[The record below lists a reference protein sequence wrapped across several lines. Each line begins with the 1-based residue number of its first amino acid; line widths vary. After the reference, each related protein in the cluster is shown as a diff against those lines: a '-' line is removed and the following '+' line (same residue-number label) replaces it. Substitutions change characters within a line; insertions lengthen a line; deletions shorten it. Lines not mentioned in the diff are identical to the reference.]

1 MDVNRLEGNSVQ
13 APSLPPPPPVRTTNG
28 GGLLT
33 AASPIAPAAA
43 STALDSRYAEPQ
55 TEGIESL
62 RRAVAAV
69 NTSIATHGRHLSIN
83 FHEPTGRRVVTVY
96 DSETNQAIR
105 EIPPE
110 KVLDAHA
117 SILELAGLFVDQR
130 G

>member
-1 MDVNRLEGNSVQ
+1 MDVNRLETTGLQ
-13 APSLPPPPPVRTTNG
+13 APTPPVRTTNG
-28 GGLLT
+28 GTQT
-33 AASPIAPAAA
+33 APTPAAVTYEPRA
-43 STALDSRYAEPQ
+43 AEPQ
-55 TEGIESL
+55 APGIESL

-69 NTSIATHGRHLSIN
+69 NTSIASHMRHLSIN
-83 FHEPTGRRVVTVY
+83 FHEPTGRNVVTVY

-117 SILELAGLFVDQR
+117 SILELAGLFVDRR

>member
-1 MDVNRLEGNSVQ
+1 MDVTRLESTVNL
-13 APSLPPPPPVRTTNG
+13 APPPPPRPANG
-28 GGLLT
+28 GVL
-33 AASPIAPAAA
+33 AAPALT
-43 STALDSRYAEPQ
+43 SEPRQ
-55 TEGIESL
+55 VDLQVPGYESL

-69 NTSIATHGRHLSIN
+69 NTSIASHMRHLSIN
-83 FHEPTGRRVVTVY
+83 FHEATGRHMVTVY

-117 SILELAGLFVDQR
+117 SILELAGLFVDRR

>member
-1 MDVNRLEGNSVQ
+1 MDVNRLESTGIQ
-13 APSLPPPPPVRTTNG
+13 APPPPPPVRTTNG
-28 GGLLT
+28 GPQ
-33 AASPIAPAAA
+33 AAPPASPAP
-43 STALDSRYAEPQ
+43 EPRQ
-55 TEGIESL
+55 VEPLAPGIDSL

-69 NTSIATHGRHLSIN
+69 NTSIASHMRHLSIN
-83 FHEPTGRRVVTVY
+83 FHEPTGRHIVTVY

-117 SILELAGLFVDQR
+117 SILELAGLFVDRR

>member
-1 MDVNRLEGNSVQ
+1 MDVTRLESTVNL
-13 APSLPPPPPVRTTNG
+13 APPLPPPRPANG
-28 GGLLT
+28 GGVQ
-33 AASPIAPAAA
+33 AAPVVES
-43 STALDSRYAEPQ
+43 EPRMADRQ
-55 TEGIESL
+55 VPGYESL

-69 NTSIATHGRHLSIN
+69 NTSIASHMRHLSIN
-83 FHEPTGRRVVTVY
+83 FHEATGRHMVTVY

-117 SILELAGLFVDQR
+117 SILELAGLFVDRR

>member
-1 MDVNRLEGNSVQ
+1 MEVNRLEVTGLQ
-13 APSLPPPPPVRTTNG
+13 APPPPVRTTNG
-28 GGLLT
+28 GSL
-33 AASPIAPAAA
+33 AAAAPAAPPAPAA
-43 STALDSRYAEPQ
+43 SAPAYEPRQAEQAP
-55 TEGIESL
+55 GIESL

-69 NTSIATHGRHLSIN
+69 NTSIASHMRHLSIN
-83 FHEPTGRRVVTVY
+83 FHEPTGRHIVTVY

-117 SILELAGLFVDQR
+117 SILELAGLFVDRR

>member
-1 MDVNRLEGNSVQ
+1 MDVTRIETAVNM
-13 APSLPPPPPVRTTNG
+13 AAPPPPVTRPQN
-28 GGLLT
+28 
-33 AASPIAPAAA
+33 AATPSG
-43 STALDSRYAEPQ
+43 TQQVEFRQAEPQ
-55 TEGIESL
+55 AAGVESL

-69 NTSIATHGRHLSIN
+69 NTSIASHMRHLSIN
-83 FHEPTGRRVVTVY
+83 FHEATGRHIVTVY
-96 DSETNQAIR
+96 DSETNKAIR

>member
-1 MDVNRLEGNSVQ
+1 MDVTRIENAVNQV
-13 APSLPPPPPVRTTNG
+13 APPPPVTRSQN
-28 GGLLT
+28 
-33 AASPIAPAAA
+33 AALANVVQYE
-43 STALDSRYAEPQ
+43 SREPQ
-55 TEGIESL
+55 APGVESL

-69 NTSIATHGRHLSIN
+69 NTSIASHMRHLSIN
-83 FHEPTGRRVVTVY
+83 FHEATGRHMVTVY

>member
-1 MDVNRLEGNSVQ
+1 MDVNRLEATGVP
-13 APSLPPPPPVRTTNG
+13 APPPPVRPANG
-28 GGLLT
+28 GSLQ
-33 AASPIAPAAA
+33 AAAPAAP
-43 STALDSRYAEPQ
+43 TYEPRQAEPQ
-55 TEGIESL
+55 AAGVESL

-69 NTSIATHGRHLSIN
+69 NTSIATHMRHLSIN
-83 FHEPTGRRVVTVY
+83 FHEPTGRHIVTVY

-117 SILELAGLFVDQR
+117 SILELAGLFVDRR

>member
-1 MDVNRLEGNSVQ
+1 MDVTRLESAVNT
-13 APSLPPPPPVRTTNG
+13 AAPPPPVRTHSAG
-28 GGLLT
+28 
-33 AASPIAPAAA
+33 AAPIQQAE
-43 STALDSRYAEPQ
+43 TRLAEPQ
-55 TEGIESL
+55 APGIESL

-69 NTSIATHGRHLSIN
+69 NTSIASHMRHLSIN
-83 FHEPTGRRVVTVY
+83 FHEATGRNIVTVY

>member
-1 MDVNRLEGNSVQ
+1 MDVNRLEGTGVQVQ
-13 APSLPPPPPVRTTNG
+13 APPSPVRTTNG
-28 GGLLT
+28 GSL
-33 AASPIAPAAA
+33 AAAAPVAPAYEP
-43 STALDSRYAEPQ
+43 RQAEAQVP
-55 TEGIESL
+55 GIESL

-69 NTSIATHGRHLSIN
+69 NTSIASHMRHLSIN
-83 FHEPTGRRVVTVY
+83 FHEPTGRHVVTVY

-117 SILELAGLFVDQR
+117 SILELAGLFVDRR

>member
-1 MDVNRLEGNSVQ
+1 MDVNRLESAGLQ
-13 APSLPPPPPVRTTNG
+13 AAPPPPPPRPVNG
-28 GGLLT
+28 GSL
-33 AASPIAPAAA
+33 AAAAPAAPSYEPRQA
-43 STALDSRYAEPQ
+43 EQQTA
-55 TEGIESL
+55 GVESL

-69 NTSIATHGRHLSIN
+69 NTSIASHMRHLSIN
-83 FHEPTGRRVVTVY
+83 FHEPTGRHIVTVY

-117 SILELAGLFVDQR
+117 SILELAGLFVDRR

>member
-1 MDVNRLEGNSVQ
+1 MEVNRLEVTGLQ
-13 APSLPPPPPVRTTNG
+13 APPPPVRTTNG
-28 GGLLT
+28 GAL
-33 AASPIAPAAA
+33 AAAAPAAPVPA
-43 STALDSRYAEPQ
+43 APAYEPRQAEPQ
-55 TEGIESL
+55 APGIESL

-69 NTSIATHGRHLSIN
+69 NTSIASHMRHLSIN
-83 FHEPTGRRVVTVY
+83 FHEPTGRHVVTVY

-117 SILELAGLFVDQR
+117 SILELAGLFVDRR

>member
-1 MDVNRLEGNSVQ
+1 MDVYRLEGTGLQ
-13 APSLPPPPPVRTTNG
+13 APPPPPVRTTNG
-28 GGLLT
+28 GT
-33 AASPIAPAAA
+33 QVAPASAA
-43 STALDSRYAEPQ
+43 VTYEPRIAEPQ
-55 TEGIESL
+55 APGVESL

-69 NTSIATHGRHLSIN
+69 NTSIASHMRHLSIN
-83 FHEPTGRRVVTVY
+83 FHEPTGRHIVTVY

-117 SILELAGLFVDQR
+117 SILELAGLFVDRR

>member
-1 MDVNRLEGNSVQ
+1 MDVNRLEGTGIQ
-13 APSLPPPPPVRTTNG
+13 APPPPVRTVNG
-28 GGLLT
+28 GT
-33 AASPIAPAAA
+33 QVASAPVAVNYEP
-43 STALDSRYAEPQ
+43 RNAEPQ
-55 TEGIESL
+55 APGVESL

-69 NTSIATHGRHLSIN
+69 NTSIASHMRHLSIN
-83 FHEPTGRRVVTVY
+83 FHEPTGRHIVTVY

-117 SILELAGLFVDQR
+117 SILELAGLFVDRR

>member
-1 MDVNRLEGNSVQ
+1 MDVTRLEGTGIQ
-13 APSLPPPPPVRTTNG
+13 TPPPPPVRPAVG
-28 GGLLT
+28 GT
-33 AASPIAPAAA
+33 QATPAPAVELRNGEQVAA
-43 STALDSRYAEPQ
+43 GY
-55 TEGIESL
+55 ESL

-69 NTSIATHGRHLSIN
+69 NTSIASHMRHLSIN
-83 FHEPTGRRVVTVY
+83 FHEATGRHMVTVY